1 MSMEYAIQQFLN
13 ALAFG
18 AEYALVALGL
28 AVIFSIMGLVNFA
41 HGEVIAASAYA
52 VFLMAGIGLNAPW
65 LTVALAIAAA
75 ALISVALERVAF
87 RPVRNAP
94 VTTGLLTAFGVSI
107 ILQNLFQLVIS
118 PRPQAFPL
126 LNGLNATWHLGP
138 YAVSS
143 LQVLELLA
151 AGLAITALVL
161 FLNRS
166 TLGIAMRAAA
176 RDFSTVRLIGIRAN
190 RVIAVAFAIS
200 GALAGVACVFI
211 LARRGS
217 ISPDMG
223 FGLVMKAFVACVIGG
238 FGSLSGAAA
247 GGMLLGF
254 IEVGLLTLLP
264 QEMGGLKEALTYVIV
279 TLILVYRPEEL
290 FGARRDLGDKEF

>member
-1 MSMEYAIQQFLN
+1 MEYVIQQFFN

-18 AEYALVALGL
+18 SEYALVALGL

-41 HGEVIAASAYA
+41 HGEVIAASAYT
-52 VFLMAGIGLNAPW
+52 VFLATAIGLSSPI
-65 LTVALAIAAA
+65 VAVLLAIASAA
-75 ALISVALERVAF
+75 AISVLLERVAF

-94 VTTGLLTAFGVSI
+94 TTTGLLTAFGVSI
-107 ILQNLFQLVIS
+107 MLQNLLQLVIS
-118 PRPQAFPL
+118 PRPRAVPL
-126 LNGLNATWHLGP
+126 LNGMNATWHIGP

-143 LQVLELLA
+143 LQVLELIA
-151 AGLAITALVL
+151 AAVAIGALIL

-166 TLGIAMRAAA
+166 TLGIAMRAAS
-176 RDFSTVRLIGIRAN
+176 RDFATVRLMGIRAN
-190 RVIAVAFAIS
+190 RVIATAFAIS

-217 ISPDMG
+217 VTPDMG
-223 FGLVMKAFVACVIGG
+223 FALVLKAFVACVIGG
-238 FGSLSGAAA
+238 FGSLMGAAA

-254 IEVGLLTLLP
+254 IEVGLLTALP

-279 TLILVYRPEEL
+279 TLILVYRPEGL
-290 FGARRDLGDKEF
+290 FGSRRELGDKDF

>member
-1 MSMEYAIQQFLN
+1 MEYLVQQFLN

-41 HGEVIAASAYA
+41 HGEVIGASAYA
-52 VFLMAGIGLNAPW
+52 MFLAAGLGLSSPVFVVL
-65 LTVALAIAAA
+65 LAITAAA
-75 ALISVALERVAF
+75 AVSVLLERVAF

-94 VTTGLLTAFGVSI
+94 TTTGMLTAFGVSI
-107 ILQNLFQLVIS
+107 ILQNLFQLLIS
-118 PRPQAFPL
+118 PRPQAFSL
-126 LNGLNATWHLGP
+126 LNGLNTTWHLGP
-138 YAVSS
+138 FAVSS

-151 AGLAITALVL
+151 ASLAIGALVL

-166 TLGIAMRAAA
+166 TMGIAMRAAA
-176 RDFSTVRLIGIRAN
+176 RDFSTVRLMGIRAN
-190 RVIAVAFAIS
+190 RVIAAAFAIS

-211 LARRGS
+211 LARRGGVT
-217 ISPDMG
+217 PDMG
-223 FGLVMKAFVACVIGG
+223 FALVLKAFVACVIGG
-238 FGSLSGAAA
+238 FGSLMGAAA

-264 QEMGGLKEALTYVIV
+264 QELGGLKEALTYVIV
-279 TLILVYRPEEL
+279 TMILVYRPEGL
-290 FGARRDLGDKEF
+290 FGSRRELGDKEF

>member
-1 MSMEYAIQQFLN
+1 MEYVIQQFLN

-41 HGEVIAASAYA
+41 HGEVIAVSAYS
-52 VFLMAGIGLNAPW
+52 VFLATAIGMSSPALAI
-65 LTVALAIAAA
+65 LLAIAAA
-75 ALISVALERVAF
+75 AAVSVLLERVAF

-94 VTTGLLTAFGVSI
+94 TTTGLLTAFGVSI
-107 ILQNLFQLVIS
+107 MLQNLLQLVIS
-118 PRPQAFPL
+118 PRPQAVSL

-143 LQVLELLA
+143 LQVLELIA
-151 AGLAITALVL
+151 ASVAIGALIL

-166 TLGIAMRAAA
+166 TLGIAMRAAS
-176 RDFSTVRLIGIRAN
+176 RDFATVRLMGIRAN
-190 RVIAVAFAIS
+190 RVIATAFAIS

-217 ISPDMG
+217 VTPDMG
-223 FGLVMKAFVACVIGG
+223 FGLVLKAFVACVIGG
-238 FGSLSGAAA
+238 FGSLMGAAA

-254 IEVGLLTLLP
+254 IEVGLLTFLP

-279 TLILVYRPEEL
+279 TLILVYRPEGL
-290 FGARRDLGDKEF
+290 FGSRRELG